1 MSTPANMPA
10 MAKILNNAVGEI
22 ISSIKPTPYI
32 RNTRITS
39 RKKHAKIPKKSSNVK
54 KKLKIPTYGTISAVF
69 ACNTDTGRKL
79 KTVSLPI
86 VDAKVDA
93 KAESANKATSSG
105 RQANMQG
112 YRLRPRLRA
121 SLHARPPAAG
131 PAPEKGKGRK
141 SPFPLCDRVRD
152 EIKDKCISHHPERMR
167 IVPASLAISPGT
179 TLHLYLY
186 QQIVPITT

>member
-1 MSTPANMPA
+1 M
-10 MAKILNNAVGEI
+10 
-22 ISSIKPTPYI
+22 
-32 RNTRITS
+32 
-39 RKKHAKIPKKSSNVK
+39 K

-86 VDAKVDA
+86 VAA
-93 KAESANKATSSG
+93 NAESANKTTSSG

-141 SPFPLCDRVRD
+141 SPFPLRDRVRD
-152 EIKDKCISHHPERMR
+152 EIKECISHHPERMR

-186 QQIVPITT
+186 QQIFPITT